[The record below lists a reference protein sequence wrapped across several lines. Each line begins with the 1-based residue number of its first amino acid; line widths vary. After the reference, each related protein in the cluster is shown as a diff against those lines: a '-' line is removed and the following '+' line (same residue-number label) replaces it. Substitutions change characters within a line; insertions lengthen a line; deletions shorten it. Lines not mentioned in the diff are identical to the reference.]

1 MSPSSLYGL
10 SSRSSGRG
18 SRWEYSVL
26 VSCMGRR
33 RSKRSKGEE
42 GVKEN
47 EVQREGM
54 RGKVLGKKGST
65 VKMGGRHGG
74 GYFNMEDFELLGWKS
89 IVTN

>member
-1 MSPSSLYGL
+1 MGCLPEVQGEAPGGSTLSWSPAWGEE
-10 SSRSSGRG
+10 GAK
-18 SRWEYSVL
+18 E
-26 VSCMGRR
+26 
-33 RSKRSKGEE
+33 SKGEE

-47 EVQREGM
+47 EAQREGM